1 VLLTDVLAKVTT
13 PTGEAFTKTVASYC
27 LIVEARDGSKALF
40 SWQEI
45 DPPFTDRK
53 FYVVLKRDRMPLS
66 SQDGPFEVIVPGEKR
81 NSRWVRQLVAV
92 KIRQV
97 E

>member
-1 VLLTDVLAKVTT
+1 
-13 PTGEAFTKTVASYC
+13 
-27 LIVEARDGSKALF
+27 
-40 SWQEI
+40 
-45 DPPFTDRK
+45 
-53 FYVVLKRDRMPLS
+53 VVLKRDRMPLS